1 VIEIPHVYLAPG
13 SESHIAGDPAFITR
27 YTLPS
32 TLALA
37 ALEDSRAVVYEL
49 NGSVLRNATARY
61 RAQAPAL
68 WKNEPRASSTSAIRF
83 FEPYLGPGWGPCAN
97 GYRTFLGAAA
107 LRIARPRS
115 ANDRLVLTVFS
126 TPEPQLSVRVDCQN
140 LPAQPLSRSTGTWE
154 LAVPLPQP
162 LTAKPEIQIELT
174 NMGHG
179 PLRFG
184 FAQLIPD

>member
-1 VIEIPHVYLAPG
+1 MIEIPHVYLAPG

-68 WKNEPRASSTSAIRF
+68 EQ
-83 FEPYLGPGWGPCAN
+83 
-97 GYRTFLGAAA
+97 
-107 LRIARPRS
+107 ARS
-115 ANDRLVLTVFS
+115 
-126 TPEPQLSVRVDCQN
+126 RV
-140 LPAQPLSRSTGTWE
+140 
-154 LAVPLPQP
+154 
-162 LTAKPEIQIELT
+162 
-174 NMGHG
+174 G
-179 PLRFG
+179 PLADEGADCPAMGALGGARHRAAREG
-184 FAQLIPD
+184 GGRQAR